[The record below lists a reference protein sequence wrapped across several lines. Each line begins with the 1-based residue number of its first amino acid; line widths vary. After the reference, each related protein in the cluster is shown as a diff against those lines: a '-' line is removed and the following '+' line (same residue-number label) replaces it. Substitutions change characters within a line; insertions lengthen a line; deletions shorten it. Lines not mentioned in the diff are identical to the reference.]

1 MKRPPYG
8 LTLKLR
14 NPRRSLGLWLPLF
27 LLGPIALVFL
37 LAFFLIVLVFAILAT
52 IFTWQLRWWRPIIVG
67 IPALFRMLWS
77 LRGLSV
83 DVEKDGG
90 KVQVKF
96 HQNKEENR

>member
-1 MKRPPYG
+1 MKWPPYA
-8 LTLKLR
+8 LTLNVR

-52 IFTWQLRWWRPIIVG
+52 VFTWQFRWWRPIFVG
-67 IPALFRMLWS
+67 IPAVIRTLWS

-83 DVEKDGG
+83 DVERGG
-90 KVQVKF
+90 GGVQIKF
-96 HQNKEENR
+96 Q